1 MTDFFFFF
9 LSLLY
14 LYIFFYL
21 YFFSGELLATSVFSL
36 SPSGTVFE
44 RFFNGLKWVY
54 VRHELPGPRRLVAV
68 TTVASHGTIFVSD
81 VRGQVFQ
88 RISPGLDRP
97 LAWKRVMNGHSIE
110 TGGVTG
116 SESTHGVRVF
126 FVNHRHQLIAYSVH
140 RRNWTMYEGNG
151 ELYIYIYLYIGIYI
165 YL

>member
-1 MTDFFFFF
+1 MEQHF
-9 LSLLY
+9 LSFL
-14 LYIFFYL
+14 
-21 YFFSGELLATSVFSL
+21 FSGELLATSVFSL

-151 ELYIYIYLYIGIYI
+151 ELYIYLSLYIGI
-165 YL
+165 